1 MTLPYERTRAV
12 IRAREFL
19 ERLIMPPRAGGIVG
33 VPGDV
38 RREARW
44 ILRHYPQPF
53 EVCRDDSF
61 DPKAVEEHAERL
73 RHMHGEEAP

>member
-19 ERLIMPPRAGGIVG
+19 ERLMLPPRAGGIG
-33 VPGDV
+33 DISGDV

-44 ILRHYPQPF
+44 ILRHYPHPF
-53 EVCRDDSF
+53 EICREDSF
-61 DPKAVEEHAERL
+61 DPAAVEEHVERMESL
-73 RHMHGEEAP
+73 NKS

>member
-19 ERLIMPPRAGGIVG
+19 ERLMLPPKAGGIG
-33 VPGDV
+33 DVPGDV

-44 ILRHYPQPF
+44 LLRHFPHPA
-53 EVCRDDSF
+53 EICLDDSW
-61 DPKAVEEHAERL
+61 DEGAVEEYCRRREQAE
-73 RHMHGEEAP
+73 